1 MAIKNRVSNKKTP
14 DKKTNPPAAV
24 KPASLPSEEK
34 IQKVLARAGLGSR
47 REIERWVAEGR
58 VSINGK
64 TATLGVRVKLDDDLK
79 VDGRPVS
86 NKQLTSSGC
95 RVLVYNKPPGEICT
109 RTDPEGRPTVFDH
122 LPDLPSGRWIVIGR
136 LDINTSGLLLFTTDG
151 ELANKLMHPS
161 SEMDREYV
169 VRVMGQ
175 VEDEAI
181 ERLKSGVMLE
191 DGEARFTDITAI
203 KNKNEEAINQWFYC
217 SLIEGRNREVR
228 RLWESQGYKVSRL
241 KRVRFGP
248 VHLLA
253 KVKEGAWMELSENEV
268 ETLYADVNVPYKKQA
283 PLDPKDR
290 VVLERQARKKHSV
303 RKEVS
308 RNKSR

>member
-1 MAIKNRVSNKKTP
+1 MAIKNRSTNKKVIEKKPIATP
-14 DKKTNPPAAV
+14 V
-24 KPASLPSEEK
+24 KASEEK

-47 REIERWVAEGR
+47 REIERWVSEGR

-64 TATLGVRVKLDDDLK
+64 IATLGARVGSSDELK
-79 VDGRPVS
+79 VDGKLVS
-86 NKQLTSSGC
+86 SKELASGSC

-122 LPDLPSGRWIVIGR
+122 LPPIPNGRWIVVGR
-136 LDINTSGLLLFTTDG
+136 LDINTSGLLLFTSDG

-175 VEDEAI
+175 VEDDAI
-181 ERLKSGVMLE
+181 ERLKGGVMLD

-203 KNKNEEAINQWFYC
+203 KNKKEEAINQWFYC

-253 KVKEGAWMELSENEV
+253 KVKEGAWIELDEKEV
-268 ETLYADVNVPYKKQA
+268 EALYNDVKIPYTKSA
-283 PLDPKDR
+283 PLTPRDR
-290 VVLERQARKKHSV
+290 VALERNAHKRAAPRKTYPASK
-303 RKEVS
+303 K
-308 RNKSR
+308 

>member
-1 MAIKNRVSNKKTP
+1 MAIKNRVANKKTIE
-14 DKKTNPPAAV
+14 KKPAATTV
-24 KPASLPSEEK
+24 RVPEEK
-34 IQKVLARAGLGSR
+34 IQKVLARAGLASR
-47 REIERWVAEGR
+47 REIERWVSEGR

-64 TATLGVRVKLDDDLK
+64 TATLGVRVGKGDELK
-79 VDGRPVS
+79 VDGKLVS
-86 NKQLTSSGC
+86 SKELASSGC
-95 RVLVYNKPPGEICT
+95 RVIVYNKPPGEICT

-122 LPDLPSGRWIVIGR
+122 LPPIPNGRWIVVGR
-136 LDINTSGLLLFTTDG
+136 LDINTSGLLLFTSDG

-181 ERLKSGVMLE
+181 ERLKGGVMLE

-203 KNKNEEAINQWFYC
+203 KNKKEEAINQWFYC

-253 KVKEGAWMELSENEV
+253 KVKEGAWMELNEKEV
-268 ETLYADVNVPYKKQA
+268 ETLYNDVKMPYTKAA
-283 PLDPKDR
+283 PLTPKER
-290 VVLERQARKKHSV
+290 TVLQRHAHKRASPH
-303 RKEVS
+303 
-308 RNKSR
+308 KS

>member
-1 MAIKNRVSNKKTP
+1 MAIRNRTANKKITE
-14 DKKTNPPAAV
+14 KNPVAAPV
-24 KPASLPSEEK
+24 KPSEEK
-34 IQKVLARAGLGSR
+34 IQKVLARAGLASR
-47 REIERWVAEGR
+47 REIERWVSEGR

-64 TATLGVRVKLDDDLK
+64 TATLGARVGNGDELK
-79 VDGRPVS
+79 VDGKVVAGKGFAS
-86 NKQLTSSGC
+86 GGC

-122 LPDLPSGRWIVIGR
+122 LPPIPNGRWIVVGR
-136 LDINTSGLLLFTTDG
+136 LDINTSGLLLFTSDG

-181 ERLKSGVMLE
+181 ERLKGGVMLE

-203 KNKNEEAINQWFYC
+203 KNKKEEAINQWFYC

-253 KVKEGAWMELSENEV
+253 KVKEGAWMELDQNDV
-268 ETLYADVNVPYKKQA
+268 ETLYNDVKMPYTKSA
-283 PLDPKDR
+283 PLTPKER
-290 VVLERQARKKHSV
+290 AALERHAHKRASPRKS
-303 RKEVS
+303 
-308 RNKSR
+308 

>member
-1 MAIKNRVSNKKTP
+1 MAIKNRPANKRSSSTKNSETKPVVKT
-14 DKKTNPPAAV
+14 AG
-24 KPASLPSEEK
+24 SSEEK

-58 VSINGK
+58 VTINGSP
-64 TATLGVRVKLDDDLK
+64 ATLGARVGSGAELK
-79 VDGRPVS
+79 VDGKLVS
-86 NKQLTSSGC
+86 SKELVGRVC

-122 LPDLPSGRWIVIGR
+122 LPPMPGGRWIVVGR
-136 LDINTSGLLLFTTDG
+136 LDINTSGLLLFTSDG

-175 VEDEAI
+175 VEDDAI
-181 ERLKSGVMLE
+181 ERLKSGVELE

-203 KNKNEEAINQWFYC
+203 KNKKEEAINQWFYC

-253 KVKEGAWMELSENEV
+253 KVKEGAWMELDEKEV
-268 ETLYADVNVPYKKQA
+268 ETLYNDVKMPYTKSK
-283 PLDPKDR
+283 PLAPKDR
-290 VVLERQARKKHSV
+290 AALERQAQKRPSPRKLQARLK
-303 RKEVS
+303 K
-308 RNKSR
+308 

>member
-1 MAIKNRVSNKKTP
+1 MAIKNRVANKKIIE
-14 DKKTNPPAAV
+14 KKTAV
-24 KPASLPSEEK
+24 KPVQLSEEK

-47 REIERWVAEGR
+47 REIERWVVEGR

-64 TATLGVRVKLDDDLK
+64 IATLGARVGFKDDLK
-79 VDGRPVS
+79 VDGQLVTS
-86 NKQLTSSGC
+86 KQLISSGC

-109 RTDPEGRPTVFDH
+109 RTDPEGRPTVFDN
-122 LPDLPSGRWIVIGR
+122 LPIIPSGRWIVVGR

-181 ERLKSGVMLE
+181 ERLKSGVMLD

-253 KVKEGAWMELSENEV
+253 KVKEGSWMELDENEV
-268 ETLYADVNVPYKKQA
+268 QALYLDVQVPYKHSA
-283 PLDPKDR
+283 PMDPKDR
-290 VVLERQARKKHSV
+290 VAFERQARKQPSV
-303 RKEVS
+303 RKKPS
-308 RNKSR
+308 KKL

>member
-1 MAIKNRVSNKKTP
+1 MAIKNRASNQKPVSKNSAAA
-14 DKKTNPPAAV
+14 NPGSRPA
-24 KPASLPSEEK
+24 EEK

-58 VSINGK
+58 VSINGRI
-64 TATLGVRVKLDDDLK
+64 ATLGARTKLEDDLK
-79 VDGRPVS
+79 VDGRLVS

-95 RVLVYNKPPGEICT
+95 RVLVYNKPQGEICT
-109 RTDPEGRPTVFDH
+109 RTDPEGRPTVFDN
-122 LPDLPSGRWIVIGR
+122 LPTLPSGRWIVVGR

-203 KNKNEEAINQWFYC
+203 KNKKEEAINQWFYC

-253 KVKEGAWMELSENEV
+253 KVKEGAWMELSESEMQ
-268 ETLYADVNVPYKKQA
+268 TLYADVHIPYQKSA
-283 PLDPKDR
+283 PMDPKDQAA
-290 VVLERQARKKHSV
+290 LERQSRKKLSARKKTS
-303 RKEVS
+303 S
-308 RNKSR
+308 NKSR

>member
-1 MAIKNRVSNKKTP
+1 MAIKNRTANKKTIE
-14 DKKTNPPAAV
+14 KKPVA
-24 KPASLPSEEK
+24 KPAPASEEK
-34 IQKVLARAGLGSR
+34 IHKVLARAGLGSR
-47 REIERWVAEGR
+47 REIERWVSEGR
-58 VSINGK
+58 VFINGK
-64 TATLGVRVKLDDDLK
+64 TATLGARVGSGDELK
-79 VDGRPVS
+79 VDGKVVS
-86 NKQLTSSGC
+86 SKELASSGC

-122 LPDLPSGRWIVIGR
+122 LPPIPNGRWIVVGR
-136 LDINTSGLLLFTTDG
+136 LDINTSGLLLFTSDG

-175 VEDEAI
+175 VDDDAI
-181 ERLKSGVMLE
+181 ERLKGGVMLD

-203 KNKNEEAINQWFYC
+203 KNKKEESINQWFYC

-253 KVKEGAWMELSENEV
+253 KVKEGAWMELDQKDV
-268 ETLYADVNVPYKKQA
+268 EMLYNDVQIPYTKSAPLSPKDQSALERLAHKRASPRRPYKA
-283 PLDPKDR
+283 S
-290 VVLERQARKKHSV
+290 KK
-303 RKEVS
+303 
-308 RNKSR
+308 